1 MSVGNFA
8 LKKGIAAIY
17 TTTGA
22 AGPVYDSISTGYFP
36 SDLLPISAASAV
48 ILTLPPAKLTGQ
60 AMGGG
65 DAQFLRFANY
75 AAQAVT
81 VVAASGDSIIGSTAT
96 IAQNASATFVADSA
110 NSRWFRF

>member
-1 MSVGNFA
+1 MSVGNLA
-8 LKKGIAAIY
+8 LKKGVSAIY

-48 ILTLPPAKLTGQ
+48 TLTLPPAKLSAT
-60 AMGGG
+60 ALGGG
-65 DAQFLRFANY
+65 DAQLLRFANY

-81 VVAASGDSIIGSTAT
+81 VVAASGDAIVGASAT
-96 IAQNASATFVADSA
+96 IAQNAAATYVADSA
-110 NSRWFRF
+110 NNRWFRF